1 MDFLQTISDKVDPE
15 KLDGDEGFW
24 NTESSSEED
33 ADNFTNVGRDEVS
46 DELETILLIRTT
58 NNEYLSESFL
68 DELT

>member
-15 KLDGDEGFW
+15 ELDGDEGFW

-68 DELT
+68 DVLT